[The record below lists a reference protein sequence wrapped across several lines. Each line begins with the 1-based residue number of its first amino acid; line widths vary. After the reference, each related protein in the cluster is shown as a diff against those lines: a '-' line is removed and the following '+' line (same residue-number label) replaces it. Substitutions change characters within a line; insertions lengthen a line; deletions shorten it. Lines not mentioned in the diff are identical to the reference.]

1 MVTNHMIKVLIVDD
15 TVAIQ
20 DFITLYLT
28 GNGYEVET
36 ADTKNEVD
44 TRLKKFHPDV
54 ILLDVRLNGEDGR
67 EICKEIKSRTLDKPV
82 YIVLISASREYLEHY
97 VECSADG
104 YIEKPFDMKHFLKII
119 EGHIN
124 PSKKSLLEK
133 NNL

>member
-1 MVTNHMIKVLIVDD
+1 MINIMVTNHMIKVLIVDD

-44 TRLKKFHPDV
+44 TRLKKFHLDV

-67 EICKEIKSRTLDKPV
+67 EICKKSNPERW
-82 YIVLISASREYLEHY
+82 
-97 VECSADG
+97 
-104 YIEKPFDMKHFLKII
+104 
-119 EGHIN
+119 IN
-124 PSKKSLLEK
+124 RFILF
-133 NNL
+133 